1 MRDEFS
7 FRSLKI
13 KSDNLEEKP
22 ESQLKSK
29 NNSSLDTST
38 NIILNDKGASKKD
51 KVKIKIKEYFK
62 KENQLI
68 KENFDSFLSFI
79 GLKEI
84 WSTEEEQKVL
94 WESII
99 NKAKNKENVDY
110 DATLEG
116 ICALFEDEEDIKEE
130 DLESNFI
137 EKNIENDSELSNE
150 INKYNENC
158 IDEYL
163 NSIKNNTRLIYGI
176 KFINEFFLKKY
187 IINFDNKNM
196 TNSIK
201 TINTNKINENEIENG
216 INSETNRN
224 NNSNIEEEIEVA
236 QLTNKLY
243 KNIIINMNEI
253 LDEIKIKYRFIMI
266 NNEELNNYFK
276 NLIKNIQDSRKSISS
291 CCIIIKNDKSQ
302 EYCLDKQLLKYVN
315 AMIKIDSK
323 SDNDKKIIDF

>member
-99 NKAKNKENVDY
+99 SKAKNKENVDY
-110 DATLEG
+110 EATLEG
-116 ICALFEDEEDIKEE
+116 IFALFEDEEDI
-130 DLESNFI
+130 
-137 EKNIENDSELSNE
+137 
-150 INKYNENC
+150 
-158 IDEYL
+158 
-163 NSIKNNTRLIYGI
+163 
-176 KFINEFFLKKY
+176 
-187 IINFDNKNM
+187 
-196 TNSIK
+196 
-201 TINTNKINENEIENG
+201 
-216 INSETNRN
+216 
-224 NNSNIEEEIEVA
+224 
-236 QLTNKLY
+236 
-243 KNIIINMNEI
+243 
-253 LDEIKIKYRFIMI
+253 
-266 NNEELNNYFK
+266 
-276 NLIKNIQDSRKSISS
+276 
-291 CCIIIKNDKSQ
+291 
-302 EYCLDKQLLKYVN
+302 
-315 AMIKIDSK
+315 
-323 SDNDKKIIDF
+323 